1 VPLVTEAM
9 RRIDVHHVELLPA
22 ELESSMRAK
31 PSCPISP
38 ERSAIC
44 LSAGC

>member
-1 VPLVTEAM
+1 V
-9 RRIDVHHVELLPA
+9 RRIDVRHVVLLAA

-38 ERSAIC
+38 GDQLYA
-44 LSAGC
+44 

>member
-9 RRIDVHHVELLPA
+9 RRIDVHHVELLAA

-31 PSCPISP
+31 PS
-38 ERSAIC
+38 
-44 LSAGC
+44 